1 MTLVEQLTADMKEAM
16 KAKDK
21 VRLTLVRGLRSSVQN
36 KAIDLGRD
44 MTDEDVLAVIK
55 SEVKKRKDAIELYK
69 QGGREDLAEQ
79 ENAEKELLEGYLPAQ
94 LSDDEIYAII
104 DDVIAQNPEAQF
116 GALMGQV
123 VAKVSG
129 QADGSRVSAL
139 LKSRLEK

>member
-1 MTLVEQLTADMKEAM
+1 MTLVEQLTVDMKEAM